1 MTDLRFIGDWRLWGG
16 LAVGL
21 GLAAAAWLLYW
32 RETRARSSAVRWV
45 LPTLRAAAVLLL
57 VLMLTGPVLHHR
69 NIIGEVARILLFVD
83 ASASMSITDQEME
96 LPRKLFIAQQLG
108 WLATNKFDPDLRA
121 AAAALA
127 NAQETAARAK
137 PNLPA
142 PQFHEFVRGIAW
154 QGRHR
159 DVAANHG
166 TGRQT
171 EHGARRA
178 VAQACGN
185 RRGPRPERHR
195 A

>member
-16 LAVGL
+16 LVVGL
-21 GLAAAAWLLYW
+21 ALAVAAWLLYW
-32 RETRARSSAVRWV
+32 RETRARAGAVRWV
-45 LPTLRAAAVLLL
+45 LPTLRALAVLLL

-96 LPRKLFIAQQLG
+96 LPRKLFVAQQLG

-121 AAAALA
+121 AASALA

-142 PQFHEFVRGIAW
+142 PHSTTSCAALQRTRRTRRSHSARSAPLRG
-154 QGRHR
+154 HKP
-159 DVAANHG
+159 
-166 TGRQT
+166 
-171 EHGARRA
+171 
-178 VAQACGN
+178 AQVS
-185 RRGPRPERHR
+185 PS
-195 A
+195 